1 MNLYV
6 DCEFT
11 DFIACELISIA
22 LVGEEEAEFYGE
34 VSAYKVEACSGI
46 VRGVVLTQ
54 LGQLPQ
60 CVHGRQEFRTELL
73 MWIALLGE
81 FEGGVSICV
90 DSIAVWDLLIGL
102 LGDVPAGWNGVLI
115 GHLVSQSRREEYYE
129 ANGGR
134 HHALHDA
141 RAMRAASPVNLTGAI
156 TALPFAMSVVVS

>member
-22 LVGEEEAEFYGE
+22 LVGEDETEFYGE
-34 VSAYKVEACSGI
+34 VSDYDVGACSGF
-46 VRGVVLTQ
+46 VRDVVLTQ

-60 CVHGRQEFRTELL
+60 CVHTRQELRTELL
-73 MWIALLGE
+73 TWIASLGE
-81 FEGGVSICV
+81 PEGGVSICV
-90 DSIAVWDLLIGL
+90 DSIADWDLLIGL

-115 GHLVSQSRREEYYE
+115 GHLVSQSRREEYFMV
-129 ANGGR
+129 NGGR

-141 RAMRAASPVNLTGAI
+141 RALRAASPVILTGAI
-156 TALPFAMSVVVS
+156 AVAEVKPSRYSF